1 MFLLINPTYNYI
13 FKNDNI
19 IPIEWLYNHT
29 RSDILIIDIN
39 DHSFKHIDIN
49 NDCISKIYKEQLVN
63 DKPVILPEYCNFHCY
78 DCGYWV
84 NHTNVYGNCY
94 KCYKQLCN
102 NCIELYNNNGYC
114 ENCYDYIIDNDS
126 IS

>member
-19 IPIEWLYNHT
+19 IPIEWLYNHN

-49 NDCISKIYKEQLVN
+49 NDCISKINCSSKT
-63 DKPVILPEYCNFHCY
+63 I
-78 DCGYWV
+78 GYF
-84 NHTNVYGNCY
+84 TF
-94 KCYKQLCN
+94 
-102 NCIELYNNNGYC
+102 I
-114 ENCYDYIIDNDS
+114 
-126 IS
+126 